1 MMRRGGWV
9 VLCATVAVAGCRSG
23 PEPAAV
29 ERVIADGWEFR
40 RAGDTLWLPAT
51 VPGTV
56 HTDLFANGVIPD
68 PFHGDNERRLQWI
81 EREDW
86 EYRTTFTMRP
96 EDLAHRRHELVF
108 DGLDTY
114 ARVFLNGAEILEAD
128 NMFRRW
134 PVDVSDLLRRG
145 ANALE
150 VRFRSPLAV
159 ELPRVAAH
167 PYRLPIDN
175 DFGDPPTRVFTR
187 KAAYQY
193 GWDWGARFV
202 TSGVWRPVRL
212 RSWQGAAIADVWVRQ
227 RELTDER
234 ALLDVEVTLAAD
246 TAVRAA
252 VRVRSTEPGSGTD
265 TEVVELRPGTHLVT
279 VPFEIR
285 DPERWWPRGMGAQRL
300 YEVIVEV
307 EAGGRI
313 DRARR
318 RIGLRTLEVV
328 TEPDSI
334 GESFYVRVNGV
345 PVFAKGANYIP
356 IDHFTPRAGPA
367 EYRALF
373 EDAAAAHMNMLRVWG
388 GGIYEEDRFYDLA
401 DEHGILIWQDFMF
414 AIGMFPG
421 DSVFLDNVRREAEDN
436 VRRLR
441 NHPSLALWCGNNE
454 IDEAWHNW
462 GWPRQYGYTPAQE
475 AEVWGI
481 YERIFHD
488 ILPGVVTALDP
499 GRFYWPSSPS
509 IGWGHPESMT
519 QGDSHYW
526 GIWHGGEPFEVFRER
541 LPRFMSEFGFQAYPD
556 MATIGAFAPPSEQRL
571 DSPVMQGHQK
581 GSRGNERIV
590 TYMRDWYPEP
600 KDFASFV
607 YLSQLLQAEGMKL
620 AFEAQRAARHRT
632 MGTLYWQLNDT
643 WPVVSWSSRDWF
655 GRWKAMHYMVRD
667 AFGDVL
673 VSPVVDGDTLRVT
686 VVSDRLEP
694 TAGTLRL
701 ALLDFDGVERW
712 SESIDVTVAPNASRR
727 VFARAVAD
735 ALGDADPRA
744 VVLEVALDL
753 AAGDDARNLL
763 YFARPKDLLL
773 ADDPGLA
780 VRAGWD
786 RGSAVVVVT
795 ARRLARN
802 VMLGVDG
809 ADGRF
814 SDNYF
819 DVLPGRPRVVR
830 FVAAERVAD
839 LAARIRARSLVDL
852 F

>member
-1 MMRRGGWV
+1 MTRRGGWV
-9 VLCATVAVAGCRSG
+9 GLLAVLAATGCRFG
-23 PEPAAV
+23 PEQAVV

-56 HTDLFANGVIPD
+56 HTDLLANGVIPD
-68 PFHGDNERRLQWI
+68 PFYGDNERRLQWI

-86 EYRTTFTMRP
+86 EYRTTFTVGAD
-96 EDLAHRRHELVF
+96 DLARAHHELVF

-114 ARVFLNGAEILEAD
+114 ATVLLNGEEILAAA

-134 PVDVSDLLRRG
+134 PVDVSGRLRPG
-145 ANALE
+145 GNVLE

-159 ELPRVAAH
+159 ELPLVAAH

-202 TSGVWRPVRL
+202 TSGIWRPVRL
-212 RSWQGAAIADVWVRQ
+212 RSLQGAAIEDVWVRQ
-227 RELTDER
+227 RELSDER
-234 ALLDVEVTLAAD
+234 ALLEVEV
-246 TAVRAA
+246 AVVSDGAMRGA
-252 VRVRSTEPGSGTD
+252 VTVRSTEATSGTD
-265 TEVVELRPGTHLVT
+265 TEIVELRPGTQVVT
-279 VPFEIR
+279 VPFEIG
-285 DPERWWPRGMGAQRL
+285 DPERWWPRGMGPQRL
-300 YEVIVEV
+300 YDVVVEV
-307 EAGGRI
+307 AAGGRI

-318 RIGLRTLEVV
+318 RIGLRTLDVV

-373 EDAAAAHMNMLRVWG
+373 EDATAANMNMLRVWG

-401 DEHGILIWQDFMF
+401 DEYGVLIWQDFMF

-421 DSVFLDNVRREAEDN
+421 DSAFLDNVRREAEDN

-481 YERIFHD
+481 YERIFHG
-488 ILPGVVTALDP
+488 ILPGVVSALDP

-509 IGWGHPESMT
+509 LGWGRAESLT
-519 QGDSHYW
+519 RGDSHYW

-556 MATIGAFAPPSEQRL
+556 MATIDGFAPPSEQRL

-590 TYMRDWYPEP
+590 EYMRPWYPEP

-607 YLSQLLQAEGMKL
+607 YLSQLLQAEGMKI
-620 AFEAQRAARHRT
+620 AFEAQRAAMPRT

-643 WPVVSWSSRDWF
+643 WPVVSWSSRDYV

-667 AFGDVL
+667 AFADIL
-673 VSPVVDGDTLRVT
+673 VSPVLDGDSLRVT

-694 TAGTLRL
+694 MDGTLRL
-701 ALLDFDGVERW
+701 RLLDFAGVERW
-712 SESIDVTVAPNASRR
+712 TEALGVTVEPNASRP
-727 VFARAVAD
+727 VFARAVAEV
-735 ALGDADPRA
+735 LGDADPQA
-744 VVLEVALDL
+744 TVLEVTLELGASR
-753 AAGDDARNLL
+753 AAGNLL
-763 YFARPKDLLL
+763 YFARPKDLRL
-773 ADDPGLA
+773 AADPGLD
-780 VRAGWD
+780 VRVGWD
-786 RGSAVVVVT
+786 RGSAVAVVT
-795 ARRLARN
+795 ARRLAKH
-802 VMLGVDG
+802 VALSVAGV
-809 ADGRF
+809 DGRF

-830 FVAAERVAD
+830 FVATERVAD
-839 LAARIRARSLVDL
+839 LAARIRARSLADVW
-852 F
+852 

>member
-9 VLCATVAVAGCRSG
+9 LLGAALWAAGCRFG
-23 PEPAAV
+23 PEAATI
-29 ERVIADGWEFR
+29 ERAIGEGWEFR

-56 HTDLFANGVIPD
+56 HTDLLANGVIPD
-68 PFHGDNERRLQWI
+68 PFYGDNERRLQWI

-86 EYRTTFTMRP
+86 EYRTTFAVAPAER
-96 EDLAHRRHELVF
+96 ARARHELVF

-114 ARVFLNGAEILEAD
+114 ARVFLNGEEILAAD

-134 PVDVSDLLRRG
+134 PVDVSRRLRPDG
-145 ANALE
+145 NVLE

-159 ELPRVAAH
+159 ELPLVAAH

-175 DFGDPPTRVFTR
+175 DFGDPPTRVFSR

-202 TSGVWRPVRL
+202 TSGIWRPVRL
-212 RSWQGAAIADVWVRQ
+212 RSVQGAAIEDVWVRQ
-227 RELTDER
+227 RELSDAR
-234 ALLDVEVTLAAD
+234 ALLEVAVTVVAD
-246 TAVRAA
+246 TAVRGA
-252 VRVRSTEPGSGTD
+252 VTVRSAEAGSETD
-265 TEVVELRPGTHLVT
+265 TEIVELRPGAQVVT

-285 DPERWWPRGMGAQRL
+285 DPERWWPRGLGPQRL
-300 YEVIVEV
+300 YELVVEV

-313 DRARR
+313 DRARTR
-318 RIGLRTLEVV
+318 VGLRTLEVV

-373 EDAAAAHMNMLRVWG
+373 EAATAANMNMLRVWG
-388 GGIYEEDRFYDLA
+388 GGIYEEDRFYHLA
-401 DEHGILIWQDFMF
+401 DEYGVLIWQDFMF

-421 DSVFLDNVRREAEDN
+421 DSAFLDNVRREAEDN

-462 GWPRQYGYTPAQE
+462 GWPRQYGYTPAQ
-475 AEVWGI
+475 AADVWGI
-481 YERIFHD
+481 YDRIFHD
-488 ILPGVVTALDP
+488 ILPGVVAADDP

-509 IGWGHPESMT
+509 LGWGHPESMT

-526 GIWHGGEPFEVFRER
+526 GIWHGGEPFEMFRER

-556 MATIGAFAPPSEQRL
+556 PATIDAFAPPEEQRL
-571 DSPVMQGHQK
+571 DSPLMQRHQK

-590 TYMRDWYPEP
+590 EYMRAWYPEP
-600 KDFASFV
+600 KDFASFA
-607 YLSQLLQAEGMKL
+607 YLSQLLQAEGMKI
-620 AFEAQRAARHRT
+620 AFEAQRAARPRT

-667 AFGDVL
+667 AFADVL
-673 VSPVVDGDTLRVT
+673 VAPVVDGDTVRLT
-686 VVSDRLEP
+686 VVSDRREP

-701 ALLDFDGVERW
+701 ALLDFDGAERW
-712 SESIDVTVAPNASRR
+712 SETLDVTVAPGASRR
-727 VFARAVAD
+727 VFGRSLPEV
-735 ALGDADPRA
+735 LGGADPRA
-744 VVLEVALDL
+744 SVLAVSLEL
-753 AAGDDARNLL
+753 ATGGTARNLL
-763 YFARPKDLLL
+763 YFARPKDLRL
-773 ADDPGLA
+773 AADPGVELR
-780 VRAGWD
+780 VGWD

-795 ARRLARN
+795 ARQLAK
-802 VMLGVDG
+802 GVALSVEG
-809 ADGRF
+809 VSGRF

-819 DVLPGRPRVVR
+819 DVLPGRPKVVR
-830 FVAAERVAD
+830 FTAADPSVAIAS
-839 LAARIRARSLVDL
+839 RIRVRSLVDAW
-852 F
+852 